1 MPSLRSQ
8 VRDKWN
14 GFSLGGK
21 LLIILGIIAGLVV
34 LFMLFPVQCMCAVGG
49 IILLF
54 MLYAY
59 LSGGARRR
67 KATDEH
73 DVHIILDSVEDQ
85 RKARGLHTNPFVPGL
100 NQKYLDEERKFYG
113 GIRDRDKRAL
123 GSMKKSQEDT
133 FRKTKKRFWG

>member
-21 LLIILGIIAGLVV
+21 LLIILGIIAGLVI
-34 LFMLFPVQCMCAVGG
+34 LFILFPVQCMCVVGG

-59 LSGGARRR
+59 LSSGASRRR
-67 KATDEH
+67 AADEH
-73 DVHIILDSVEDQ
+73 DIRIILDNTEANRPRTRSRPVGRSPIDPRPPESLRHYQ
-85 RKARGLHTNPFVPGL
+85 
-100 NQKYLDEERKFYG
+100 ERTLTG
-113 GIRDRDKRAL
+113 MR
-123 GSMKKSQEDT
+123 KSQEDA

>member
-1 MPSLRSQ
+1 MPSLGSQ

-59 LSGGARRR
+59 LSSGASRRR
-67 KATDEH
+67 AADEH
-73 DVHIILDSVEDQ
+73 DIHIIVDS
-85 RKARGLHTNPFVPGL
+85 R
-100 NQKYLDEERKFYG
+100 EESRPRTRRRPVGRSPIDPRPPESLRHYQERTL
-113 GIRDRDKRAL
+113 RDVR
-123 GSMKKSQEDT
+123 KSQEDA